1 MIQSIKILHA
11 WNQIKEYRF
20 LADYFRMV
28 GIYICGHTP
37 QTDRLSYDF
46 GVVIILKNGMDKNG
60 VEMLEERYPKA
71 IKQDLNVDKTELN
84 ADYLKEIIQVI
95 SKSGYFSD
103 IEVESMKE
111 IAEIYYKCNLSYHR
125 NVFDYFYDN
134 QKVVQYAQ
142 DAFVDACIDLNHM
155 SIDKKETVYY
165 LYAAAY
171 LRKYINETCSYLDK
185 SFLFFT
191 EGILEILDKALKFQ
205 PFFSNAY
212 FLKGMIAELDRD
224 MRKDAGAY
232 YKIALELLYQKSY
245 ASYPY
250 YVIGKYYEKS
260 KKMDKAIELYTWSL
274 RLNNFEYRVIYEL
287 AVHERKN
294 KNYKGA
300 LERLKMI
307 HNILNKKEAANY
319 LQPKEYVYLFN
330 MYLELCTV
338 YGDCFFKIQEYKE
351 SVQRKEELC
360 RMVKDATIENQSY
373 DEIFGKSAQIFRKET
388 FNYFTVLM
396 IKNE

>member
-1 MIQSIKILHA
+1 
-11 WNQIKEYRF
+11 
-20 LADYFRMV
+20 
-28 GIYICGHTP
+28 
-37 QTDRLSYDF
+37 
-46 GVVIILKNGMDKNG
+46 
-60 VEMLEERYPKA
+60 
-71 IKQDLNVDKTELN
+71 
-84 ADYLKEIIQVI
+84 
-95 SKSGYFSD
+95 
-103 IEVESMKE
+103 
-111 IAEIYYKCNLSYHR
+111 
-125 NVFDYFYDN
+125 
-134 QKVVQYAQ
+134 
-142 DAFVDACIDLNHM
+142 
-155 SIDKKETVYY
+155 
-165 LYAAAY
+165 
-171 LRKYINETCSYLDK
+171 
-185 SFLFFT
+185 
-191 EGILEILDKALKFQ
+191 
-205 PFFSNAY
+205 
-212 FLKGMIAELDRD
+212 MIAELDRD

-260 KKMDKAIELYTWSL
+260 KKVDKAIELYTWSL

-319 LQPKEYVYLFN
+319 LQPKEYIYLFN

-338 YGDCFFKIQEYKE
+338 YGDYLFKIQEYKE

-396 IKNE
+396 IKK